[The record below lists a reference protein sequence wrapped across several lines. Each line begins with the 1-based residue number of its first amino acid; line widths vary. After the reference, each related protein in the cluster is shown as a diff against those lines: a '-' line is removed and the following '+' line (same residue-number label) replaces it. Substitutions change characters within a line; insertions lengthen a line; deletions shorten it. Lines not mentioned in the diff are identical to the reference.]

1 MLNFLWIVLVVGGV
15 LLGAWNGRLAEI
27 GPAAFEAAKNAVMG
41 LALPLGGLMAL
52 WLGFMRLAE
61 KAGLIQALAGALR
74 PLLARL
80 FPDVPVRH
88 PAMGSMVMNMAAN
101 MLGLSNAA
109 TPLGLRAMQDL
120 EKINPHP
127 GTASNAMCT
136 FLAIN
141 TSSVQLIPAT
151 AVAILAT
158 AGAEHP
164 TAIIGSAF
172 LATLVST
179 MVGLIVV
186 KTLEKWPGYR
196 LPAVA
201 EERRLALAEELRRE
215 EAEELA
221 AESVKLS
228 RGGKL
233 ILVLFLVGLV
243 VAGREVVLR
252 GMEGGASA
260 VASVVEALSI
270 LAVPALFAFFPLFAV
285 LKKVPVYE
293 EFIEGAKEGITVALR
308 IIPFLVAI
316 LAAIAIFRAA
326 GGVELCARLLAPVL
340 AFAGVPVDVLP
351 LMMVRPLSGS
361 GALGI
366 FSEIAQTHGGDSFTA
381 RLAGTILGSTE
392 TTFYVLAVYFGSV
405 AVRRARHAVPAGLA
419 ADLCGMAAAV
429 LICRWLFL

>member
-1 MLNFLWIVLVVGGV
+1 MLNFLWIGLVVGGV
-15 LLGAWNGRLAEI
+15 VLAAFSGKLGEI
-27 GPAAFEAAKNAVMG
+27 GPAAFEAAKNAVMT

-61 KAGLIQALAGALR
+61 KAGLIQSLAGALR
-74 PLLARL
+74 PVLRRL
-80 FPDVPVRH
+80 FPDVPARH
-88 PAMGSMVMNMAAN
+88 PAMGAMVMNIAAN

-120 EKINPHP
+120 QKLNPHP

-158 AGAEHP
+158 AGATQP
-164 TAIIGSAF
+164 SAIIGSAF

-179 MVGLIVV
+179 AAGLIVV
-186 KTLEKWPGYR
+186 KTLEKWPRYR
-196 LPAVA
+196 LPEPSPEQLAAVA
-201 EERRLALAEELRRE
+201 EELRAEEAAAASGERLSLWKRGVLLL
-215 EAEELA
+215 LA
-221 AESVKLS
+221 AGL
-228 RGGKL
+228 
-233 ILVLFLVGLV
+233 LVATGQLVRQEMLTGAALPSALV
-243 VAGREVVLR
+243 Q
-252 GMEGGASA
+252 
-260 VASVVEALSI
+260 ALSL
-270 LAVPALFAFFPLFAV
+270 LAVPALFAFFPLYAA

-293 EFIEGAKEGITVALR
+293 EFVEGAKEGIQVALR

-316 LAAIAIFRAA
+316 LAAIAVFRAA
-326 GGVELCARLLAPVL
+326 GGVELVAQVLAPL
-340 AFAGVPVDVLP
+340 LGLLGVPVDVLP

-366 FSEIAQTHGGDSFTA
+366 FSEIVQTHGGDSFTA

-405 AVRRARHAVPAGLA
+405 AVRRTRHAVPAGLA
-419 ADLCGMAAAV
+419 ADFCGMLAAV